1 MAKAIDVNND
11 DFGGFLRFYKKVY
24 ANLHIEDYDSVN
36 AIISIVEA
44 PYKYQKEYSEY
55 QLVKYQ
61 DKYQES
67 EGK

>member
-11 DFGGFLRFYKKVY
+11 DFGDFLRWYGKVCNS
-24 ANLHIEDYDSVN
+24 ANIEDYDSVN

-44 PYKYQKEYSEY
+44 PYKYKKEYNEF

-61 DKYQES
+61 
-67 EGK
+67 GGI